1 MTENTNKVT
10 DTPEPS
16 INEVLAGME
25 DLVSDK
31 PGKIILAADEF
42 IEVVT
47 MGDLEEGDVL
57 VGPNGRVT
65 IEKSYDPH
73 IPESM
78 FELET
83 DSGITI
89 QVSGNHLF
97 YVITKD
103 DRELHR
109 LRLSTGKK
117 LGKKLDPESVQTLE
131 DVANGDQVQEV
142 YIAEFKDFIKPMNK
156 EMNDAILRVAESLGP
171 VAEQNRYVDDLEDSE
186 APLYE
191 SSIPLYN
198 SQLFA
203 RQLLSV
209 FNIGKYRKKWP
220 VIIGSV
226 MPASSLTAYDP
237 RDIYI
242 PDPAIIEEKEGR

>member
-1 MTENTNKVT
+1 MTEKVNQGAS
-10 DTPEPS
+10 TPEPS
-16 INEVLAGME
+16 ITEVLAGMD
-25 DLVSDK
+25 DLIAEK
-31 PGKIILAADEF
+31 PGKIILAADEY

-47 MGDLEEGDVL
+47 IGELQEGDVL
-57 VGPNGRVT
+57 VGPSGRVT
-65 IEKSYDPH
+65 IEKSYDAH

-97 YVITKD
+97 YVITKN

-131 DVANGDQVQEV
+131 DVANSDQVQEV
-142 YIAEFKDFIKPMNK
+142 YVAEFKDFIKPMNK
-156 EMNDAILRVAESLGP
+156 EMNDAIVRVAESLGP
-171 VAEQNRYVDDLEDSE
+171 VAEQNRYIDDLEDSE

-191 SSIPLYN
+191 STIPLYN

-226 MPASSLTAYDP
+226 MPASNLVAYDP

-242 PDPAIIEEKEGR
+242 PDPAIIEEKEDR